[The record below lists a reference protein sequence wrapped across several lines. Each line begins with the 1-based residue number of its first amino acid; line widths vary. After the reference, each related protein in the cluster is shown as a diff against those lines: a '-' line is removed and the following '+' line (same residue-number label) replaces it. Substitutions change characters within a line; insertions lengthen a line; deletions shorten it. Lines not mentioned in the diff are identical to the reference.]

1 MRYWI
6 CLVFVTRPII
16 IFIFYFLGGRA
27 AVKRAAGSDDDDSSG
42 DSHTQLA
49 KKAKKETEDFIR
61 KQFQLRKCLSAAKE
75 LEQESGTQ
83 ITRVHQAQATT
94 TKVSG
99 LKISMREN
107 YLTALIEALKAN
119 VKESEEDKPRSYLV
133 QKDFEAVAADIE
145 YECFSKQKVVNMYRH
160 AVAKEVSSILNNTF
174 EKVFN
179 RCHFSSYQ
187 R

>member
-1 MRYWI
+1 M
-6 CLVFVTRPII
+6 
-16 IFIFYFLGGRA
+16 
-27 AVKRAAGSDDDDSSG
+27 
-42 DSHTQLA
+42 
-49 KKAKKETEDFIR
+49 
-61 KQFQLRKCLSAAKE
+61 RKCLSAAKE

-160 AVAKEVSSILNNTF
+160 AVAKEVSSILNNPLERYLNDATF
-174 EKVFN
+174 PAINDKDTDFQKTFNAHTNGLCSETGEKEKCLEW
-179 RCHFSSYQ
+179 R
-187 R
+187 

>member
-1 MRYWI
+1 M
-6 CLVFVTRPII
+6 
-16 IFIFYFLGGRA
+16 
-27 AVKRAAGSDDDDSSG
+27 
-42 DSHTQLA
+42 
-49 KKAKKETEDFIR
+49 
-61 KQFQLRKCLSAAKE
+61 SAAKE

-160 AVAKEVSSILNNTF
+160 AVAKEVSSIEIILLKRYLKDATF
-174 EKVFN
+174 PAINDKDTDFQKTFNAHTNGLCSETGEKEK
-179 RCHFSSYQ
+179 CLEWW
-187 R
+187 